1 MAKFKVEY
9 KVVRRQDGVTST
21 TQAKYVAETLPATLR
36 ELLEDPDIDFL
47 TIRRV
52 VEKPAKPITTA
63 AVGPK
68 K

>member
-9 KVVRRQDGVTST
+9 KVVNHADGVTST
-21 TQAKYVAETLPATLR
+21 TQAKYVSDVIPATLR
-36 ELLEDPDIDFL
+36 DLLDDPDLDFL

-52 VEKPAKPITTA
+52 VEKPPRPVPAKPE
-63 AVGPK
+63 VK